1 MNDSIS
7 KISSILES
15 VKDLSIEAL
24 STLAPLIDT
33 NGVATDPQEISKL
46 LNSRATRDVSS
57 GMKCVISII
66 SKGGDGLP
74 FFADVVKNITS
85 DNAKVRQLVI
95 IYLTKY
101 ADAEAD
107 TALLAIN
114 SIQKSLGDKTPINR
128 ANAIRSLAGIK
139 ITSIVPIVTL
149 SLKRCSSDPSPL
161 TRSAAAIS
169 IGKIYLEAG
178 KSRKQIYEIL
188 GQLLADNDVMVVGSA
203 IKSYYRIRN
212 HLGKK
217 ASKKWQFI
225 HGNFRRLC
233 SLITRFDEWA
243 QIYTI
248 DILTEY
254 CRAFISKPIEHKRG
268 DGSKDDDVDD
278 DEQEEYEEEESK
290 SMDQDLHKFLVSIQP
305 LAQSISDAV
314 VISVAKATYLL
325 SPNSFQNFSL
335 QSQLMK
341 IAFSTNT
348 ESAIAS
354 LWMIA
359 YICEKDPF
367 MFASHFTSFF
377 PFPNEMDEIANVK
390 LDILASVINDVNV
403 KYIFEELKYCA
414 CNAEPKIAKKALR
427 KLTSCAISSEWNDH
441 ILNWCLYKLGSFS
454 AELAGEAITV
464 IRYILQQKYDVTT
477 TTQEKQITNTITRL
491 AILLE
496 DGKREIEDDAK
507 ASLIWTIGEYSLASE
522 NSVGPD
528 VLRKLLK
535 SFAKQSE
542 VVRYQLLVL
551 AAKVYAFELIRQA
564 NEMESTGEDRT
575 LVNVKLEASIESQM
589 FQHALHL
596 AKYDTS
602 YDIRDRARMLDVLL
616 SSGVD
621 RAQLASLLLQVPK
634 PIPELGSINDGD
646 ISLIRSYFA
655 VPKWLEDSST
665 LPPPSIRNEVAIN
678 YNKLS
683 AQPVYAHEGTTRSPS
698 PVVIPSSNLATRQG
712 NQSNEVGQ
720 QKLKT
725 YKLQSLDDFFG
736 SDEDEEEEDEEDED
750 EDEEDEDEEDEDEEE
765 DDSEEDDS
773 EEDDSEEDDS
783 EVEEEE
789 EEEEEE
795 DSEEDSEENETE
807 GRETGERSDSPSF
820 TSVKGSDA
828 ERK

>member
-225 HGNFRRLC
+225 HGNFRRFC
-233 SLITRFDEWA
+233 SLITRLDEWA

-254 CRAFISKPIEHKRG
+254 CRTFISKPIEHKRG
-268 DGSKDDDVDD
+268 DGSKDDDDDVVD
-278 DEQEEYEEEESK
+278 DEQEGYEEEESK
-290 SMDQDLHKFLVSIQP
+290 SMDQDLHKFLVSIKP

-325 SPNSFQNFSL
+325 SPNSFQNFNL
-335 QSQLMK
+335 QCQLMK

-377 PFPNEMDEIANVK
+377 PFPNETDEIANVK
-390 LDILASVINDVNV
+390 LDILASMINNVNV

-634 PIPELGSINDGD
+634 PIPELGSINDRD

-698 PVVIPSSNLATRQG
+698 PVVITSSNLATRQG
-712 NQSNEVGQ
+712 NESNEVGQ

-736 SDEDEEEEDEEDED
+736 SDEDEEDEEEEEDEEDE
-750 EDEEDEDEEDEDEEE
+750 EEDEEE

-773 EEDDSEEDDS
+773 EEEEEDDS

-789 EEEEEE
+789 EEEE
-795 DSEEDSEENETE
+795 DETE
-807 GRETGERSDSPSF
+807 GRETGERGDTHSF